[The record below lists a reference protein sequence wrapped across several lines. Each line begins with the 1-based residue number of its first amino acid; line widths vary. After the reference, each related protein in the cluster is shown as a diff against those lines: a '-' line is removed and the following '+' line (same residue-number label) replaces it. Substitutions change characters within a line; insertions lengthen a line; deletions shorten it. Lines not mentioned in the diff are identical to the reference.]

1 MHHSSEDTS
10 RRGFLREFGA
20 GALGAMAFAAG
31 QSSAAPADSQAA
43 KVAAQPEP
51 AKPVSDRKVRMAI
64 VGHGVCGF
72 GASLG
77 FQHHPNVEI
86 VAVSDLVP
94 ERRSALA
101 KICACEKT
109 YDSLEVLVKDPAIEA
124 VCLATDAPSHAR
136 HAVEVMKHGK
146 HCVTAVPAAMTLDD
160 CQAVKEAKEKS
171 GLKYM
176 MAETSYYHGEVIRS
190 RNLYRL
196 GEKLLYTEGHYYHHG
211 VTRLGSWKNWRRA
224 LPPMYY
230 PTHST
235 AYYVGV
241 SGKRLT
247 QVSCLGYR
255 GPGEEWQKND
265 VGQQPVRQRVGPVP
279 HQRGHDVP
287 DQRVLVGRLGRRRE
301 RELDLGEARRRRRC
315 PTACRCPRACRRAAT
330 AARTARW
337 PTSSSW
343 RCWRT
348 ASRRSTCTRPWPWSR
363 RASSPTSRR
372 SRAAPSSRFPA
383 STSKEGLDPGYA
395 GCRMSAKSPVWQPRR
410 SNGSEKT

>member
-1 MHHSSEDTS
+1 MHHSLKDSS
-10 RRGFLREFGA
+10 RRGFLRECGA
-20 GALGAMAFAAG
+20 GAAGAMAFAAG
-31 QSSAAPADSQAA
+31 QLPGAPADSPAA
-43 KVAAQPEP
+43 KVAAQP
-51 AKPVSDRKVRMAI
+51 AQPVSDRKVRMAI

-77 FQHHPNVEI
+77 FQHHPNVQI

-101 KICACEKT
+101 RICGCEKT
-109 YDSLEVLVKDPAIEA
+109 YDSLESLVKDPAIEA

-136 HAVEVMKHGK
+136 HAIEVLKHGK
-146 HCVTAVPAAMTLDD
+146 HCVTAVPAAVTLDD

-247 QVSCLGYR
+247 QVSCLGFR
-255 GPGEEWQKND
+255 GPGDEWEKNAWD
-265 VGQQPVRQRVGPVP
+265 NNPFVNESALFHTSEGTMCRINVFWWGASAS
-279 HQRGHDVP
+279 
-287 DQRVLVGRLGRRRE
+287 
-301 RELDLGEARRRRRC
+301 GESGSWIWEKQ
-315 PTACRCPRACRRAAT
+315 PTAKVPNSVPLPKSVPAGGHGGSHGPLAHEFVT
-330 AARTARW
+330 ALLENREPAIDVYEAL
-337 PTSSSW
+337 
-343 RCWRT
+343 
-348 ASRRSTCTRPWPWSR
+348 AMV
-363 RASSPTSRR
+363 
-372 SRAAPSSRFPA
+372 APGIVA
-383 STSKEGLDPGYA
+383 HQ
-395 GCRMSAKSPVWQPRR
+395 SALKGGAQLPIPSFD
-410 SNGSEKT
+410 K

>member
-20 GALGAMAFAAG
+20 GTLGAMALAAG
-31 QSSAAPADSQAA
+31 QSP
-43 KVAAQPEP
+43 AAQPEP
-51 AKPVSDRKVRMAI
+51 AKPVSDRKIRMAV
-64 VGHGVCGF
+64 VGHGVCRF

-94 ERRSALA
+94 DRRADLA
-101 KICACEKT
+101 KACACEKT
-109 YDSLEVLVKDPAIEA
+109 YESLEVLVKDPAIEA

-136 HAVEVMKHGK
+136 HAVEVLKHGK
-146 HCVTAVPAAMTLDD
+146 HCVTAVPAAMSLDD

-211 VTRLGSWKNWRRA
+211 VTRLGSWKDWRRA

-241 SGKRLT
+241 TGKRLT
-247 QVSCLGYR
+247 QVSCLGFR
-255 GPGEEWQKND
+255 VPGEEWEKNNWENNPF
-265 VGQQPVRQRVGPVP
+265 VNEAALFRTSEETMCRINVFWWGASAG
-279 HQRGHDVP
+279 
-287 DQRVLVGRLGRRRE
+287 
-301 RELDLGEARRRRRC
+301 GESGSWIWEKK
-315 PTACRCPRACRRAAT
+315 PTAQVPNTVPLPKSVPRGGHGGSHGPLANEFVMALLEDREPAIDVYEAL
-330 AARTARW
+330 AMV
-337 PTSSSW
+337 
-343 RCWRT
+343 
-348 ASRRSTCTRPWPWSR
+348 
-363 RASSPTSRR
+363 
-372 SRAAPSSRFPA
+372 APGIVA
-383 STSKEGLDPGYA
+383 HQ
-395 GCRMSAKSPVWQPRR
+395 SALKGGAQLAIPSFDKP
-410 SNGSEKT
+410 